1 METRLCEF
9 CLRSGVLCSRCK
21 EKLRSGEVSE
31 LYMKVARFLL
41 EIEDRYPM
49 IQDAELVDVVEE
61 DGILAL
67 VVGRGDREKF
77 MGYGGRL
84 IREVRDAFRR
94 RVIVIEAGGS
104 ERRFLEDLFSGYR
117 ILTINVIWLPDGSS
131 ETRIVL
137 AGRRLNEKRIKALT
151 EIARRV
157 RGISL
162 RVEHT

>member
-9 CLRSGVLCSRCK
+9 CLRSGVLCSKCR

-31 LYMKVARFLL
+31 LYMKVAKFLL
-41 EIEDRYPM
+41 DLEDRYPL
-49 IQDAELVDVVEE
+49 IQDTALVDVVEE
-61 DGILAL
+61 DGVLAL
-67 VVGRGDREKF
+67 VVDGGDREKF
-77 MGYGGRL
+77 ISYGGRL
-84 IREVRDAFRR
+84 LREVRDAFRR

-104 ERRFLEDLFSGYR
+104 ERRFLEDLFSGQR

-137 AGRRLNEKRIKALT
+137 AGRRMNEKRMRALT

-157 RGISL
+157 RGLSL
-162 RVEHT
+162 RVEYA

>member
-9 CLRSGVLCSRCK
+9 CLRSGVLCSRCR
-21 EKLRSGEVSE
+21 EKLGSGEVSE
-31 LYMKVARFLL
+31 FYMRVAKFLL
-41 EIEDRYPM
+41 DLEDRYPM
-49 IQDAELVDVVEE
+49 IQDAKLEDVLSEN
-61 DGILAL
+61 GILAL
-67 VVGRGDREKF
+67 VVGRGDRVKF

-84 IREVRDAFRR
+84 LREVRDTFRR
-94 RVIVIEAGGS
+94 RVVIVEAGGS
-104 ERRFLEDLFSGYR
+104 ERRFLEDLFAGYR

-137 AGRRLNEKRIKALT
+137 AGRRRSEKRIRALT

-162 RVEHT
+162 RVEYA